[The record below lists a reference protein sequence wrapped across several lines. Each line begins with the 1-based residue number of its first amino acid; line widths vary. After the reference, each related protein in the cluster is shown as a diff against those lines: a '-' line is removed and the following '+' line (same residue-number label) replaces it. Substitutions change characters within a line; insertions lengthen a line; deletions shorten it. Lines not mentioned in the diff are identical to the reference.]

1 MDLSIV
7 IVSFNTEQLLQRC
20 LDAAC
25 ADTQSLTA
33 EIFVVDNASTDGS
46 PRIVAQ
52 RYPHVN
58 LIANERNV
66 GFAAAN
72 NQAIRHASGQF
83 VLLLN
88 PDAFVHPGAT
98 PTLLRFI
105 RSRPQAGFCGA
116 VLLNEDGTVQPSARR
131 FPTPVRFLAT
141 RVRPLARLTGA
152 EHGFDIHGQQTPP
165 ATPIP
170 ADWISGACLLVRR
183 STIEQVGPMDEGFFL
198 YFEETDWCRRMHAAG
213 WQGWLVP
220 AARATHLLGASI
232 NPDRNAAQPF
242 DGNHPRYWLES
253 RRRYMRRHHGLTGMW
268 FTEAVDMAGNAF
280 DWLRLRRRSDAA
292 SRQRAA
298 AARQALACLRNPR
311 RSQVQE

>member
-1 MDLSIV
+1 MDLSTV
-7 IVSFNTEQLLQRC
+7 IVSFNTEPLLQRC
-20 LDAAC
+20 LDAVC
-25 ADTQSLTA
+25 ADTQSLNA

-46 PRIVAQ
+46 PQIVAQ

-72 NQAIRHASGQF
+72 NQAIRQASGQF

-88 PDAFVHPGAT
+88 PDAFVHPGAV
-98 PTLLRFI
+98 PTLLRFM
-105 RSRPQAGFCGA
+105 RSRPKAGFCGA
-116 VLLNEDGTVQPSARR
+116 LLLNEDGTIQPSARR
-131 FPTPVRFLAT
+131 FPTPIRFLAT

-152 EHGFDIHGQQTPP
+152 HHGFDMHGQQPP
-165 ATPIP
+165 ATPIA
-170 ADWISGACLLVRR
+170 ADWISGACLLVRS

-220 AARATHLLGASI
+220 SACATHLLGASI
-232 NPDRNAAQPF
+232 NPDRHAAQPF

-253 RRRYMRRHHGLTGMW
+253 RRRYMRRHHGLMGMW

-280 DWLRLRRRSDAA
+280 DWLRFRCRSDVA
-292 SRQRAA
+292 SRRRAA
-298 AARQALACLRNPR
+298 AARQALACLRDPR
-311 RSQVQE
+311 RSHVQQ